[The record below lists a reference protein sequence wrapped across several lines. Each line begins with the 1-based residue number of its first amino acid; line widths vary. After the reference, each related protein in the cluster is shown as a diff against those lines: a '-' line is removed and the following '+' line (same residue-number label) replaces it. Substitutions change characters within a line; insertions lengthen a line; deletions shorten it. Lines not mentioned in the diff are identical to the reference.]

1 MTAREQ
7 AEELKRQ
14 AIDLLLKER
23 EAIDAELKALG
34 YGQENATTPKRRADR
49 RGIGPL
55 CGRSKRYPTVLLRLK
70 RVRPQA
76 ILESNV

>member
-34 YGQENATTPKRRADR
+34 YGQEKAAPQKRRGRPPKATLEADQR
-49 RGIGPL
+49 EDH
-55 CGRSKRYPTVLLRLK
+55 
-70 RVRPQA
+70 QA
-76 ILESNV
+76 ES

>member
-1 MTAREQ
+1 MTPREQ

-34 YGQENATTPKRRADR
+34 YGQGNAPTPKRRGR
-49 RGIGPL
+49 PPRTMTLETGQEHQHQVECRVGPEP
-55 CGRSKRYPTVLLRLK
+55 SLRTD
-70 RVRPQA
+70 
-76 ILESNV
+76 